1 MRRLARLAALSFLP
15 LSLAAATPVVERL
28 PYDSYLDDIFSVR
41 ISQPGLD
48 FLAQILAD
56 GLEQPT
62 LNQQIVGALEGQAFT
77 VLVPQLGDYAYI
89 VIDYAPGDAGEE
101 LDGFRYSDVDV
112 EISTAP
118 FVGALRPEGGVLYP
132 AIALNRFYGSVVSN
146 TNNLP
151 ELHVRVYYP
160 SGNPVPILAV
170 AYGKLIATGILRP
183 YVGNGTLSV
192 MVEDFQT
199 RLEEFNIAWVATA
212 GATPTVLDALGELL
226 ITEARKELEDALS
239 DVLMSGL
246 NDILFDRDKDG
257 AADKLLDLRE
267 IFLSINDWLDTD
279 FDFVMDPILQTNP
292 TPPTTAFL
300 RTSGSM
306 FLQTPGDCVGPD
318 VDAGFLYS
326 RLEADGITGHDPP
339 PLAEEAP
346 TSGETAQFAISIS
359 DDFLNQLAF
368 NAYRTGLACLFFDPT
383 APGMPSDVTS
393 LLTTDSLAALVGT
406 WIKDLAPGAPIGFR
420 LRMSEAPSMRVPS
433 EGEIHLRAVLPRVE
447 VDLLVKMEE
456 RWVRLMGAS
465 AALDLGVG
473 VRSLS
478 LTGDQL
484 ADVVVDIDV
493 DSSLRFAELVPD
505 RADELAT
512 LLPTALSLA
521 ESAVADL
528 AAAPAGDLTTCV
540 DGLDIS
546 LFEAGPVAPD
556 LLGDFAHYLG
566 IWLSL
571 EGTTDLALL
580 FECVLGEPLVEAPSV
595 AAPVVLPA
603 FGASGHDAAALVGQP
618 VQTWRFAPG
627 FRHVGGAV
635 VPAMPLGTRRW
646 QWQGDDG
653 RWHEALLVGGVAE
666 PLPQVSRAGDA
677 WRVDVD
683 AAAGLPVPS
692 PSLLLVDGRGRTL
705 ARSAGTQAV
714 FADHQDAVAVRY
726 RDGWGRQG
734 EATLPGRES
743 GGGCAAVV
751 DGRPGA
757 GALAGWLPLLVALGL
772 LRRRRRA
779 V

>member
-1 MRRLARLAALSFLP
+1 MRRLARLVALSLLP
-15 LSLAAATPVVERL
+15 LSLAAATPVVERM

-62 LNQQIVGALEGQAFT
+62 LNQQIVGALEGQSFT
-77 VLVPQLGDYAYI
+77 VLVPQLGDFAHI
-89 VIDYAPGDAGEE
+89 VIDYAPGDPGEE

-132 AIALNRFYGSVVSN
+132 AIALNRFYGGGASN

-160 SGNPVPILAV
+160 SGNPVPIRAV

-199 RLEEFNIAWVATA
+199 RLEEFNIAWVSTA
-212 GATPTVLDALGELL
+212 GASPTVLDALGELL
-226 ITEARKELEDALS
+226 ISEARKELEDALS

-257 AADKLLDLRE
+257 AADRLLDLRE
-267 IFLSINDWLDTD
+267 IFLSINDLLDTD
-279 FDFVMDPILQTNP
+279 FDFLMDPVLQTNP

-306 FLQTPGDCVGPD
+306 FLHTPGGCVGPD
-318 VDAGFLYS
+318 VDAGFLYT
-326 RLEADGITGHDPP
+326 RLESDGITGHDPP

-346 TSGETAQFAISIS
+346 TSGEIAQFAIAIS

-383 APGMPSDVTS
+383 APGMPSDVTA

-406 WIKDLAPGAPIGFR
+406 WVKELAPGAPIGFR
-420 LRMSEAPSMRVPS
+420 LRMSEAPIVRLPAA
-433 EGEIHLRAVLPRVE
+433 GEIQLRAVLPRVE
-447 VDLLVKMEE
+447 VDLLVKLEE

-478 LTGDQL
+478 LTGDSL

-493 DSSLRFAELVPD
+493 DSNLRFAELVPE
-505 RADELAT
+505 RADELGK

-521 ESAVADL
+521 ESAVADF
-528 AAAPAGDLTTCV
+528 AAVPAGDLTACV
-540 DGLDIS
+540 DGLEIS

-556 LLGDFAHYLG
+556 PLGDFAHYLG

-580 FECVLGEPLVEAPSV
+580 FECVLGEPLVEAPS
-595 AAPVVLPA
+595 AAVPAVLPA
-603 FGASGHDAAALVGQP
+603 FGTSGHDAATLAGQP
-618 VQTWRFAPG
+618 VVTWRFAPG
-627 FRHVGGAV
+627 FRHLGSAP

-646 QWQGDDG
+646 QWQGNDG
-653 RWHEALLVGGVAE
+653 RWHEARLVGGVAT
-666 PLPQVSRAGDA
+666 PLPQASRVGDV
-677 WRVDVD
+677 WRVRVD
-683 AAAGLPVPS
+683 AAAGVPVPS
-692 PSLLLVDGRGRTL
+692 PSLILLDRRGRTL
-705 ARSAGTQAV
+705 TQAAGTEAV
-714 FADHQDAVAVRY
+714 FPDHRDAVAVRY
-726 RDGWGRQG
+726 VDGWGREG
-734 EATLPGRES
+734 ETSLPGRES
-743 GGGCAAVV
+743 GGGCAAVA
-751 DGRPGA
+751 DGRLGA
-757 GALAGWLPLLVALGL
+757 GSLTGWLPLALTL
-772 LRRRRRA
+772 WFTRRRKSA
-779 V
+779 A